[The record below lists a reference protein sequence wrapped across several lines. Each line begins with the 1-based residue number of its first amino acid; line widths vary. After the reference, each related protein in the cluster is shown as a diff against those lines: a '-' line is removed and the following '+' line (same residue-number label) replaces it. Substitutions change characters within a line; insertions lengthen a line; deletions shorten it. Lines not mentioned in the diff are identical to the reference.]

1 MKLITN
7 LNENVEVYI
16 ESGIAR
22 LRFKEEGAF
31 KALLKE
37 KLTEPK
43 ILNSQ
48 ETSSLL
54 T

>member
-22 LRFKEEGAF
+22 LRFNEEGVF
-31 KALLKE
+31 QLLLKE
-37 KLTEPK
+37 KLAERK
-43 ILNSQ
+43 MLNSQ